1 MQEPRPHGRLARFFF
16 MHLGTL
22 IGIVVYIV
30 LGEAAAWSADGV
42 ARALW
47 AALGVHSAYMAVAF
61 THGELKQFDVAFW
74 LLYATGA
81 LAAAGGASPVLG
93 LFQRYA
99 GALIFS
105 TLTLTALVPLLLGRT
120 PFTVY
125 HALRQAPRWQWRT
138 PSFREVCRVMAWFW
152 VLVFAVGAALCIA
165 RPTDPMFTLV
175 YPNLLVFLIGL
186 PAGRWLPPLWL
197 QRFPPPLPD
206 TAEALIMGMP
216 FALDPVAARDAR
228 AVIEFRVSGDAPGN
242 YWLQVGGGRCESFEG
257 RAERPDLVV
266 HTPDHVWVG
275 IAHGRLDGTQA
286 LLQGQYR
293 AEGDLSMLAKLQQW
307 FHPPM
312 IRDVDPE
319 APRSTTG

>member
-22 IGIVVYIV
+22 IGILVYLV
-30 LGEAAAWSADGV
+30 LGERAAWSADGV

-47 AALGVHSAYMAVAF
+47 TAFAAHTAYVALAF
-61 THGELKQFDVAFW
+61 TQGEIKQFDVGFW
-74 LLYATGA
+74 LLFAVGA
-81 LAAAGGASPVLG
+81 LAAAVGATPLLA

-99 GALIFS
+99 GALIFT

-125 HALRQAPRWQWRT
+125 HAVRQTPRWQWRT

-152 VLVFAVGAALCIA
+152 VLVFAAGAALCIA

-175 YPNLLVFLIGL
+175 YPNLLVFLIGM

-197 QRFPPPLPD
+197 RRFPPPLPD
-206 TAEALIMGMP
+206 RAEELIMGMP
-216 FALDPVAARDAR
+216 FALDAAAARDAR
-228 AVIEFRVSGDAPGN
+228 AVIQFRVSGDQPGD
-242 YWLQVGGGRCESFEG
+242 YWLRLDSGQCESFEG
-257 RAERPDLVV
+257 SAPRPDLVV
-266 HTPDHVWVG
+266 HTPDEVWVG

-286 LLQGQYR
+286 LLQGKYR
-293 AEGDLSMLAKLQQW
+293 VEGDFSMLAKLQQW
-307 FHPPM
+307 F
-312 IRDVDPE
+312 
-319 APRSTTG
+319 RSGSRGPG